1 MSREHYAQALPYP
14 LRELAE
20 NAETLTAISVLE
32 GDFDACTSDLARHQQ
47 RQRAEQGPELNAAE
61 RAAVVQLDRHWPN
74 PPARLWRRWQRLLVP
89 LGVVA
94 PSDAPGPVNLP
105 QLVLLAA
112 SVSQQTSSAW
122 ALTQADSIE
131 DAIALRHALG
141 HLHPALR
148 DRSIAMLS
156 EDQLP
161 WCWRVAVE
169 EDRLAE
175 RAGMPVVAD
184 WTAAVRGSIVSMIFA
199 EDEIPPALDRWLFE
213 DLPAGTPPRERWRYL
228 RMDQLVVEDEP
239 LLTALLSPT
248 DWMVE
253 PSLIAAAALR
263 TEQQMEWLVEL
274 ARLPKEGQPPRLYD
288 LLDATESL
296 PPSAMDP
303 VSLRRHF
310 AAAATVWDVLSTVH
324 LLTTTMEACEGSVPW
339 DLLLA
344 LSLRFD
350 LEEAIAAA
358 LPDLDDYEVDA
369 RHWVAAVRWAG
380 RAPSEALRAQ
390 APEAAELPLA
400 SLLVSTATPAA
411 NPLFEKLRSPL
422 SSYAAG
428 MNRDL
433 ASAYGNEPSPIAPST
448 QPSIIVT
455 SSDES

>member
-1 MSREHYAQALPYP
+1 MSRELQGQAIPYP

-20 NAETLTAISVLE
+20 QPDTQAAVDLLAAAFEAATT
-32 GDFDACTSDLARHQQ
+32 DLARHQQ
-47 RQRAEQGPELNAAE
+47 RQRQELGPELNTAE
-61 RAAVVQLDRHWPN
+61 RAAVVQLDRHWPH

-89 LGVVA
+89 LGIVA

-122 ALTQADSIE
+122 ALTHADSL
-131 DAIALRHALG
+131 DGAIALRYALS

-156 EDQLP
+156 DEQLP
-161 WCWRVAVE
+161 WCWRVSLE
-169 EDRLAE
+169 EERLAE
-175 RAGMPVVAD
+175 RASMPVVAD
-184 WTAAVRGSIVSMIFA
+184 WVATLRGSLVSMLFA
-199 EDEIPPALDRWLFE
+199 EDEIPASLDRWLFE
-213 DLPAGTPPRERWRYL
+213 DLPAGTPTHERWRYL
-228 RMDQLVVEDEP
+228 RMDQLVVDDQA
-239 LLTALLSPT
+239 LLAALLSPS
-248 DWMVE
+248 DWMVD
-253 PSLIAAAALR
+253 PTLIAAAALR
-263 TEQQMEWLVEL
+263 TEQKMEWLVAL
-274 ARLPKEGQPPRLYD
+274 ARLPKEGQSPRLYD
-288 LLDATESL
+288 LLDATDGL
-296 PPSAMDP
+296 PPASTDP

-310 AAAATVWDVLSTVH
+310 AAAASVWDVLSTSH

-350 LEEAIAAA
+350 LEEAIAAS
-358 LPDLDDYEVDA
+358 LPELDDYEVDV

-380 RAPSEALRAQ
+380 RAPSAAMRDR

-400 SLLVSTATPAA
+400 ALLVSTATPAA

-433 ASAYGNEPSPIAPST
+433 ASAYGNDPSPIAPST
-448 QPSIIVT
+448 QPSMTVT